1 MFLPLIK
8 KLGAI
13 LKPQVINKKAFDSR
27 EFLREVF
34 RDLSCLAEQ
43 IHTHAEMAP
52 YPNIA
57 QRLRQIAM
65 EKRETVNTM
74 KEKISG
80 LLVPIDESQ
89 LNLRSGKNHWERMVR
104 DLEDQKTLENKLVIR
119 AASLADEAP
128 ELSDLLKGIK
138 AGQLSHKD
146 TLLDLVVRADPQA
159 DQN

>member
-1 MFLPLIK
+1 MVLTLLK
-8 KLGAI
+8 KLGGI
-13 LKPQVINKKAFDSR
+13 LKPHVINKKAFDSR
-27 EFLREVF
+27 EILREIF
-34 RDLSCLAEQ
+34 RDLSL
-43 IHTHAEMAP
+43 AP

-57 QRLRQIAM
+57 QQLRQIAI

-80 LLVPIDESQ
+80 LLVPKDESQ

>member
-1 MFLPLIK
+1 
-8 KLGAI
+8 
-13 LKPQVINKKAFDSR
+13 
-27 EFLREVF
+27 
-34 RDLSCLAEQ
+34 
-43 IHTHAEMAP
+43 
-52 YPNIA
+52 
-57 QRLRQIAM
+57 
-65 EKRETVNTM
+65 M

-89 LNLRSGKNHWERMVR
+89 LNLRSGKNHWERMVQ
-104 DLEDQKTLENKLVIR
+104 DLEDQKTLENKIVIQ

-146 TLLDLVVRADPQA
+146 TLLDLVARADPQA

>member
-1 MFLPLIK
+1 MVLTLLK
-8 KLGAI
+8 KLGGI
-13 LKPQVINKKAFDSR
+13 LKPHVINKKAFDSR
-27 EFLREVF
+27 EILREIF
-34 RDLSCLAEQ
+34 RDLSYLAEQ

-57 QRLRQIAM
+57 QQLRQIAM

-80 LLVPIDESQ
+80 LLVPDESQ
-89 LNLRSGKNHWERMVR
+89 LNLRSGKNHWERMVQ
-104 DLEDQKTLENKLVIR
+104 DLEDQKTLENKIVIQ